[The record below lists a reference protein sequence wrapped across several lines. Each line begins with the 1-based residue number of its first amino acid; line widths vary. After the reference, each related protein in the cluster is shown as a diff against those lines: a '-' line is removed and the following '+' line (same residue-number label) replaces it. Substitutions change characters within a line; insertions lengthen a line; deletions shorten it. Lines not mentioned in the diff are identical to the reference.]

1 MPPHP
6 VRRPTPLFALLLAA
20 VAASASGCASGPPPV
35 GPGPRAWLFVSP
47 AGEPFRARP
56 GEPYPLAAWF
66 SGADADRDGRLTL
79 EEFRADADRFA
90 RILDKDGNGDIDG
103 FELADYEHGLP
114 EMTPELRGLNPG
126 EGQAR
131 LGEGPDGRGG
141 GRRAGGGDRPRR
153 GVTPG
158 GVQGAA
164 AFSLLGEAQPVAGSD
179 RNLDGR
185 VDMGEVRWA
194 ADQRF
199 RLLDKDMDGA
209 LTLAELPQTRVQ
221 AAAAR
226 AAGRERRNPGTA
238 PLNGG

>member
-1 MPPHP
+1 
-6 VRRPTPLFALLLAA
+6 
-20 VAASASGCASGPPPV
+20 
-35 GPGPRAWLFVSP
+35 
-47 AGEPFRARP
+47 
-56 GEPYPLAAWF
+56 
-66 SGADADRDGRLTL
+66 
-79 EEFRADADRFA
+79 
-90 RILDKDGNGDIDG
+90 
-103 FELADYEHGLP
+103 
-114 EMTPELRGLNPG
+114 
-126 EGQAR
+126 
-131 LGEGPDGRGG
+131 
-141 GRRAGGGDRPRR
+141 
-153 GVTPG
+153 VTPG